1 MTYQKIKEEVVD
13 RQGKLTAKQFTQLVT
28 RLGLSYLGILLM
40 LSLAVSS
47 LFGLGASI
55 LVAICILVAFLSTL
69 DMYAEDSGAHRGIR
83 LFANTW
89 ILYYVLLILEFLVL
103 KYFMFI

>member
-13 RQGKLTAKQFTQLVT
+13 RQGKLTVKQFTQLVA

-55 LVAICILVAFLSTL
+55 LVAICILIAFLSTL
-69 DMYAEDSGAHRGIR
+69 DIYAGDSGSHRGIR
-83 LFANTW
+83 FFANTW
-89 ILYYVLLILEFLVL
+89 IIYYILLILEFLVL